1 MSNVDLTEHGS
12 ERHDLRPRM
21 NMIPSNATGNAGI
34 CGVCAAVG
42 WWVLSA
48 FLLGAPMLLVAGCQS
63 SASLTDPGLHDVQA
77 AGYATNLLQEG
88 DVVNI
93 SFEVYTN
100 FNSLQKISLDGML
113 YLESVA
119 PVKAAGS
126 TVPELQM
133 VLTNLYKP
141 KIKDDVIT
149 VKLVSSASSVY
160 ISGAVVRPG
169 KIPLERPMTA
179 LEAIMEAGGYDP
191 NRAKLSEVTVLR
203 VEAGR
208 QKAYHL
214 DLKQVIQGHDEEPFY
229 LKPFDIVHVPIK
241 TFNY

>member
-1 MSNVDLTEHGS
+1 M
-12 ERHDLRPRM
+12 
-21 NMIPSNATGNAGI
+21 
-34 CGVCAAVG
+34 
-42 WWVLSA
+42 
-48 FLLGAPMLLVAGCQS
+48 
-63 SASLTDPGLHDVQA
+63 PGPAD
-77 AGYATNLLQEG
+77 YATNLLQEG
-88 DVVNI
+88 DVVSI
-93 SFEVYTN
+93 GFDVYTN
-100 FNSLQKISLDGML
+100 FNTLQKISLDGL
-113 YLESVA
+113 LNLESVA
-119 PVKAAGS
+119 PVKAAGK
-126 TVPELQM
+126 TVLELQT
-133 VLTNLYKP
+133 VLTNLYRP

-149 VKLVSSASSVY
+149 VKLVSSANSVY

-214 DLKQVIQGHDEEPFY
+214 NLRQVIQGQDEEPFY
-229 LKPFDIVHVPIK
+229 LKPFDIVHVPTK